1 MHCDNQTSS
10 NLKLSKMN
18 KDILQMRLNFLE
30 ELRRQYIAGT
40 PSSKQNSEAFRKR
53 LSQLDMQISALLTM
67 INE

>member
-1 MHCDNQTSS
+1 
-10 NLKLSKMN
+10 MN